1 MAVRI
6 HPCQS
11 LNLKGTAKSGPP
23 GPCLG
28 GGSILGPPPYNRQP
42 INPRDFHKLV
52 IRFNR
57 HPQRFL
63 GLLSN
68 LLTFARI
75 RLSNIKFIIGIV
87 LY

>member
-11 LNLKGTAKSGPP
+11 LNLEGTAKSGPP

-28 GGSILGPPPYNRQP
+28 DGSISGPLYRQP
-42 INPRDFHKLV
+42 INPPDFHKLGV
-52 IRFNR
+52 RFNR

-68 LLTFARI
+68 LLTFARM
-75 RLSNIKFIIGIV
+75 RTSNSKFIIGLI
-87 LY
+87 LD